1 MKLNGTFYF
10 ACAMLAILP
19 GCGRLIDWGKETLNQ
34 GQEADEINKRVRD
47 YIRSIKVYDQ
57 FTTRGIFDAIWLGD
71 EIRTAYADLYA
82 FRQGKSD
89 EHTKTFLRR
98 QLEENKHFISFY
110 VLSLFEVPL
119 GEANSEWNL
128 ILKINDAEYVPCEVK
143 KIELP
148 HEYRIFFGDHYT
160 RFKEPYIVKFNAKDV
175 EDNFLISPTTQKIE
189 LLFRAVDRRV
199 VLCWQL
205 DDQGNVIGKPKL
217 PALWIKTDVTEADA
231 TAQASENG

>member
-1 MKLNGTFYF
+1 MKLNVSFYF
-10 ACAMLAILP
+10 ALIALLSLP
-19 GCGRLIDWGKETLNQ
+19 GCGRIIDWGKQTFNQ
-34 GQEADEINKRVRD
+34 GQEVDEINKRVKD

-57 FTTRGIFDAIWLGD
+57 FTTRGIFDAIWLSD
-71 EIRTAYADLYA
+71 EARTAYADLYA

-110 VLSLFEVPL
+110 VLSLYEVPL
-119 GEANSEWNL
+119 GESNSEWNL
-128 ILKINDAEYVPCEVK
+128 ILKVNDAEYVPLEVK

-148 HEYRIFFGDHYT
+148 HEYRIFFGDKFT

-175 EDNFLISPTTQKIE
+175 DENFIITSQAKKIE

-199 VLCWQL
+199 VLCWEL
-205 DDQGNVIGKPKL
+205 DAKGNVV
-217 PALWIKTDVTEADA
+217 AH
-231 TAQASENG
+231 

>member
-1 MKLNGTFYF
+1 MKLNRSLYF
-10 ACAMLAILP
+10 VVGALLTLP
-19 GCGRLIDWGKETLNQ
+19 GCGRIIDWGKEQFNQ
-34 GQEADEINKRVRD
+34 GQEVDEINKRVKD

-57 FTTRGIFDAIWLGD
+57 FTTRGIFDAIWMSD
-71 EIRTAYADLYA
+71 EVRTAYADLYA

-110 VLSLFEVPL
+110 VLSLYEVPL

-128 ILKINDAEYVPCEVK
+128 ILKVNDTEYVPVEVK

-148 HEYRIFFGDHYT
+148 HEYRIFFGDRYT

-175 EDNFLISPTTQKIE
+175 DDKVILDETAKKIE

-199 VLCWQL
+199 VLCWPL
-205 DDQGNVIGKPKL
+205 DEKGNVIGK
-217 PALWIKTDVTEADA
+217 
-231 TAQASENG
+231 